1 MTIALTGTPGT
12 GKTSVA
18 VLSGRPVVSLN
29 TLYERAA
36 EGRRDD
42 GTWEVDLALL
52 AGLARAALED
62 CDEPALLEGHLGH
75 RLDLADTAIVL
86 RCHPR
91 VLGERL
97 ASRGYAA
104 AKVRA
109 NQEAEALGLITS
121 EALEAKINNV
131 HEIDTTTL
139 TPAETAALVQSILRG
154 ETRHRAPC
162 IDHLAAV
169 LEWY

>member
-1 MTIALTGTPGT
+1 VTVALTGTPGT

-18 VLSGRPVVSLN
+18 ALLDQPVVGLN
-29 TLYERAA
+29 ALYEGAA
-36 EGRRDD
+36 QGRRDD
-42 GTWEVDLALL
+42 GTWEVDLARLTE
-52 AGLARAALED
+52 LARAALVD
-62 CDEPALLEGHLGH
+62 CGASALLEGHLGH
-75 RLDLADTAIVL
+75 RLGLADTAIVL

-104 AKVRA
+104 AKLRA

-121 EALEAKINNV
+121 EALEANINNV

-139 TPAETAALVQSILRG
+139 TPAETAAQVQSILQG